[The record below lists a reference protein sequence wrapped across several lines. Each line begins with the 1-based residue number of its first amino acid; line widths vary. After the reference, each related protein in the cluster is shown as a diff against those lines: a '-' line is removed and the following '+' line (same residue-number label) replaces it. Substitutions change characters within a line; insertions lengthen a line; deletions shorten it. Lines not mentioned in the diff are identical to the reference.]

1 MEQAQEMRAR
11 VAALESKV
19 DFLESELM
27 YLNEIL
33 CKSGFPEGITTL
45 KATVEELL
53 QEGVDSALQERF
65 QFPESN

>member
-1 MEQAQEMRAR
+1 MEHAQELRAR

-19 DFLESELM
+19 DFLESELI

-33 CKSGFPEGITTL
+33 CKCGFPEGIKTL

-53 QEGVDSALQERF
+53 HEGLDSPLQEKP
-65 QFPESN
+65 QFPEAF